1 MNNIYEQI
9 ARKREEMSKTQKK
22 IADYILAHQVAASF
36 HTVGRLAKET
46 GVSEASVVR
55 FANFLG
61 FDGYTSFQK
70 QMQEKTQNQMD
81 TPQRLALSYS
91 VYEGREEGVA
101 QVFKD
106 DIQNLSDT
114 LQGLDMDMF
123 FAIVHEL
130 IKAKRIFIV
139 CSRSSVGLGLFFQY
153 YLSKRK
159 CKVASLTDFLTSPL
173 IRCSDYYLLAKANMS
188 TYLDSYVAPQA
199 IIDVLLMAIGKEK
212 NKELECH
219 FQEMEEVWH
228 DLDVFTE

>member
-114 LQGLDMDMF
+114 LQGLYM
-123 FAIVHEL
+123 
-130 IKAKRIFIV
+130 
-139 CSRSSVGLGLFFQY
+139 
-153 YLSKRK
+153 
-159 CKVASLTDFLTSPL
+159 
-173 IRCSDYYLLAKANMS
+173 N
-188 TYLDSYVAPQA
+188 
-199 IIDVLLMAIGKEK
+199 
-212 NKELECH
+212 
-219 FQEMEEVWH
+219 
-228 DLDVFTE
+228 